1 MPELPEVEVV
11 RRGLADHASGR
22 TIHRAIVYDRRS
34 VRRHPGE
41 MEAFEAALYG
51 TRLGNIVRRGKY
63 LWFEIPSGLPDQL
76 PKAALVAHLGMSG
89 QFLVKSTKD
98 RREPHLKVS
107 LALDPLDQQPNVV
120 RFLDQRIFGGLFI
133 SPLVP
138 THDGARGGLGTDLA
152 LIPDSVAHIGRDVLD
167 PIFDG
172 PHLLSLLDGKYSAIK
187 RVLLD
192 QSVVSGI
199 GNIYADEALW
209 RAKIHY
215 LRPANA
221 LQRKQ
226 VFALA
231 QALTDVMGEALEA
244 GGTSFDSLYVNV
256 NGASGYFQS
265 FLHSYKK
272 EGQPCVRCE
281 TLIRREPFIN
291 RSSYFCPKCQPKPR
305 KRRKVHSESQREDL
319 SLLLRP

>member
-51 TRLGNIVRRGKY
+51 TRLGNVVRRGKY
-63 LWFEIPSGLPDQL
+63 LWFEIPSDLPHEVPQT
-76 PKAALVAHLGMSG
+76 ALVAHLGMSG
-89 QFLVKSTKD
+89 QFLVKNTKD
-98 RREPHLKVS
+98 RRESHLKVS
-107 LALDPLDQQPNVV
+107 LALDPLDQLPNVV

-138 THDGARGGLGTDLA
+138 TYDGARGGLGTDLA

-172 PHLLSLLDGKYSAIK
+172 PYLISLLEGKSSAIK

-209 RAKIHY
+209 RAQIHY

-221 LQRKQ
+221 LKRKQ

-231 QALTDVMGEALEA
+231 EALSQVMGEALEA

-256 NGASGYFQS
+256 NGASGYFDRS
-265 FLHSYKK
+265 LNAYGRAGKL
-272 EGQPCVRCE
+272 CTRCLADGRE
-281 TLIRREPFIN
+281 TLMKRDAFMGRG
-291 RSSYFCPKCQPKPR
+291 SYWCPKCQPKPR
-305 KRRKVHSESQREDL
+305 TSRTRISTDQ
-319 SLLLRP
+319 